1 MWGKRKIRNRRNR
14 RQPVLEVR
22 RRSDHTRRR
31 RFRIASVILG
41 LAVGGVVL
49 FFGVWH
55 GGRWLLDAAFYKNS
69 SFALRRI
76 EVRTDGVIHEA
87 LLRRW
92 AGVKPGENLFRVD
105 LEGIKR
111 DLEMAP
117 SVKSASVYRRLPNSL
132 RVNVSERHVVAQTL
146 AYRRRPDGR
155 YDSIQFHLD
164 GEGHV
169 IPPLSRRLLARP
181 AWHTGQWLP
190 MLVGLNTTEL
200 VPGRALQTDH
210 GRAAL
215 KLIQQ
220 FARSPM
226 AGRATLHQ
234 VDISD
239 TAVLR
244 VRTGAG
250 SEVVFGLSDLDRQLR
265 RWRLIHD
272 YGLQHGLGVTTVD
285 LSIRNNLPVRW
296 HSVVLPPG

>member
-1 MWGKRKIRNRRNR
+1 MWGRRKTKNRRNR
-14 RQPVLEVR
+14 HQPVLGVK
-22 RRSDHTRRR
+22 RRSDHARRR

-55 GGRWLLDAAFYKNS
+55 GGRWLLDAAFYKNP
-69 SFALRRI
+69 SFALRHV

-92 AGVKPGENLFRVD
+92 AGVEPGENLFRVD
-105 LEGIKR
+105 LERIKR

-117 SVKSASVYRRLPNSL
+117 SVRTASVYRRLPDLL
-132 RVNVSERHVVAQTL
+132 RLTVSERLVVAQTM
-146 AYRRRPDGR
+146 AYRRRQDGR
-155 YDSIQFHLD
+155 YDRVQFHLD

-169 IPPLSRRLLARP
+169 IPPMDRRLLARP
-181 AWHTGQWLP
+181 AWHAGQWLP
-190 MLVGLNTTEL
+190 MLVGLNTAEL
-200 VPGRALQTDH
+200 VPGRALQTDQ

-239 TAVLR
+239 PAVLR
-244 VRTGAG
+244 VRTGEG

-265 RWRLIHD
+265 RWRLIYD
-272 YGLQHGLGVTTVD
+272 YGLKHGLGVTTVD

-296 HSVVLPPG
+296 RAAARPRG